1 MYSKNEKIYTGKH
14 ILVVLMYHITLKWMT
29 SVKLKEHI
37 LENFH
42 DIYDYN
48 SWSLAEISS
57 TSNFF

>member
-1 MYSKNEKIYTGKH
+1 
-14 ILVVLMYHITLKWMT
+14 MT

-57 TSNFF
+57 TSNFFLAFYLFI